1 MATLDLMKKVC
12 FDQAFM
18 FAYSEREGTR
28 AARRF
33 SDNVPPDVKLR
44 RLEEII
50 STFRYHAHL
59 RSNEMDLNR
68 VHIVL
73 VEGSSLRSTE
83 QSPTLTGRTDT
94 NKRVIFT
101 EKPVLDWCGGGGDLG
116 TKVLLQNGDYLA
128 VRITEAKGHTLR
140 GEPLARVTL
149 AGIAALGKQNQAFGI
164 KMSEFAAAMF

>member
-1 MATLDLMKKVC
+1 
-12 FDQAFM
+12 M

-33 SDNVPPDVKLR
+33 TDDVPPDVKLR

-59 RSNEMDLNR
+59 RSNEIDLNR

-73 VEGSSLRSTE
+73 VEGNSLRSTE

-101 EKPVLDWCGGGGDLG
+101 EKPVLDWCGGEGDRR
-116 TKVLLQNGDYLA
+116 TKVLLQNGDYAA
-128 VRITEAKGHTLR
+128 VRITEAKGHSLR
-140 GEPLARVTL
+140 GESLARVTL
-149 AGIAALGKQNQAFGI
+149 ASIALGKQSMNTQCVL
-164 KMSEFAAAMF
+164 ETNFANI

>member
-1 MATLDLMKKVC
+1 
-12 FDQAFM
+12 M

-33 SDNVPPDVKLR
+33 SDDVLPDVKLR

-83 QSPTLTGRTDT
+83 RSPTLTGRTDT

-101 EKPVLDWCGGGGDLG
+101 EKPVLDWCGGGGRNLG
-116 TKVLLQNGDYLA
+116 TKVLLQNGDYVA

-149 AGIAALGKQNQAFGI
+149 AGIAALGKQNEAFGI
-164 KMSEFAAAMF
+164 KRSEFAAAVF